1 MTCPTDRYGRSKCH
15 ITAHPDHPHDKFCS
29 TCKQRFYEAES
40 WNSLGFLLLGL
51 FVLILLTVNQIQ
63 QNPKPQSYTPN
74 IKNAEFIIY
83 D

>member
-29 TCKQRFYEAES
+29 TCKQRFYEAEHWYS
-40 WNSLGFLLLGL
+40 LGL
-51 FVLILLTVNQIQ
+51 FILGLFILIFIIVNQTQ
-63 QNPKPQSYTPN
+63 QNPKPQSNTPT
-74 IKNAEFIIY
+74 IKNTEFIIY